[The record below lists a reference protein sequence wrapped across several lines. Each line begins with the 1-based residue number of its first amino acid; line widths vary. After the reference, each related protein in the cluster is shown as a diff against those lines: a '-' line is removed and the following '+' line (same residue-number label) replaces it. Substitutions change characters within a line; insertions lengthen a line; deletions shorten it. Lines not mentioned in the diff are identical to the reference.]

1 MGEPLEQGQ
10 NILALVG
17 GQKIVGVFNA
27 AADALQLHQLANGQL
42 AQQRSGLL
50 LGDFGENGHGKGENS
65 SGKKEESIV
74 GTIAVMQDTPTL
86 LLVDGSSYLY
96 RAFHAMPDLRAD
108 RNDPNSQ
115 ATGAIRGMVNM
126 LTSLRRD
133 WPTAH
138 AVCVFDAKGPTF
150 RDAIY
155 PDYKAT
161 RSPMPDD
168 LRSQIE
174 PIHRLVKLMGWPL
187 LDVPGVE
194 ADDVIATLAHVAA
207 QQGMQVI
214 VSSGDKDL
222 SQLVNER
229 ITIIDT
235 MNGKKRDVA
244 GVTEE
249 FGVPPRLMIDYQT
262 LVGDTVDNVPGVA
275 KVGPKTA
282 AKWLMEY
289 GSLDALLAHANDIKG
304 VAGENLRQARDWLA
318 TGRQLVSMKI
328 DCDLREYLPGW
339 PHLDGILMQAA
350 DEAELLAFYRQYGFK
365 GLATAM
371 TGDAPAP
378 RASAMAHQG
387 GGVGEVGVLFD
398 APAPAMDTP
407 VNYETVLTWDS
418 FERWLDVLQQAELV
432 ALDTETTS
440 LVEMQAQLVGISVC
454 VATGQAAY
462 IPLAHNAADAPA
474 QLPLQ
479 DVLQKLKLWLE
490 DGSKHKLGQHVK
502 YDRHVFAN
510 HGIEVQ
516 GYVHDTMLQS
526 YVLEVHK
533 PHGLESLADRHLGR
547 KGLSYEDMC
556 GKGAHQISFAQVD
569 VEKASHYAC
578 EDADFTLSVHQR
590 LWPLLQADEKL
601 NFVYQLEMQSSE
613 ALYRIERNGVLID
626 APTLATQSH
635 ALGLRIMQLEEE
647 AYEIAGQRFNLA
659 SPKQLGE
666 IFFDKLGLPVVKKTA
681 TGARS
686 ADEEVLEKLAD
697 DYPLPKKILEHRSL
711 SKLKGTYTD
720 KLAQLAQP
728 LTGRVHT
735 HYAQAVAVTGRLSSN
750 DPNLQNIP
758 IRTPEG
764 RRVREA
770 FVAAPGHVI
779 ASADYSQIELR
790 IMAHISEDPALLKA
804 FHEGLDVHKATAAE
818 VFGLTPDTVSS
829 EQRRYAKVINFGLI
843 YGMSAFGLA
852 KALGI
857 DNTAAKNYIERYFLR
872 FAGVKRYM
880 DETRAQAKAQGYVE
894 TVFGRRLYLPEINS
908 PNGPRRGGAERA
920 AINAPMQGTAADLIK
935 LSMVKVQQVLDA
947 QHKGTRMIMQVHDE
961 LVFEVPEAEVD
972 WVKQEIP
979 RLMADVAQLKVPLL
993 AEVGVGSNWD
1003 QAH

>member
-1 MGEPLEQGQ
+1 
-10 NILALVG
+10 
-17 GQKIVGVFNA
+17 
-27 AADALQLHQLANGQL
+27 
-42 AQQRSGLL
+42 
-50 LGDFGENGHGKGENS
+50 
-65 SGKKEESIV
+65 
-74 GTIAVMQDTPTL
+74 MQDTSTL

-108 RNDPNSQ
+108 RNDPTSQ

-126 LTSLRRD
+126 LQSLRREY
-133 WPTAH
+133 PTHH

-150 RDAIY
+150 RDEIY
-155 PDYKAT
+155 PEYKAT

-174 PIHRLVKLMGWPL
+174 PIHRLVRLMGWPL

-194 ADDVIATLAHVAA
+194 ADDVIATLAHIAA
-207 QQGMQVI
+207 QQGMNVV
-214 VSSGDKDL
+214 VSSGDKDR

-249 FGVPPRLMIDYQT
+249 FGVPPALMIDYQT

-282 AKWLMEY
+282 AKWLTEY
-289 GSLDALLAHANDIKG
+289 GSLEALLARADEIKG
-304 VAGENLRQARDWLA
+304 VAGENLRQARDWLP
-318 TGRQLVSMKI
+318 TGRQLVTMKT
-328 DCDLREYLPGW
+328 DCDLQAHVPGW
-339 PHLDGILMQAA
+339 PSLDGVLMQAP
-350 DEAELLAFYRQYGFK
+350 DEAALVDFYKQYGFK
-365 GLATAM
+365 GLVT
-371 TGDAPAP
+371 
-378 RASAMAHQG
+378 SLEG
-387 GGVGEVGVLFD
+387 GGSKDKTSTLISPSGVGEVGQLFD
-398 APAPAMDTP
+398 APP
-407 VNYETVLTWDS
+407 VTEAVEVHYDTVLDWARFDQWMLKI
-418 FERWLDVLQQAELV
+418 EQAELV
-432 ALDTETTS
+432 AIDTETTS
-440 LVEMQAQLVGISVC
+440 LVEMQAQIVGISVC
-454 VATGQAAY
+454 VQPGEAAY
-462 IPLAHNAADAPA
+462 IPLAHSAADAPT

-479 DVLQKLKLWLE
+479 EVLDRLKPWLE
-490 DGSKHKLGQHVK
+490 NPNKHKLGQHVK
-502 YDRHVFAN
+502 YDRHVLAN

-533 PHGLESLADRHLGR
+533 PHGLESLALRHLGR
-547 KGLSYEDMC
+547 QGLSYEALC
-556 GKGAHQISFAQVD
+556 GKGAHQIPFAQVE
-569 VEKASHYAC
+569 VCQAAHSAC
-578 EDADFTLSVHQR
+578 EDADFTLGVHQR
-590 LWPLLQADEKL
+590 LWPLLQADDKL
-601 NFVYQLEMQSSE
+601 RFIYQLEIDSSE

-626 APTLATQSH
+626 APTLAAQSH
-635 ALGLRIMQLEEE
+635 ALGQRIVQLEQD
-647 AYEIAGQRFNLA
+647 AYAIAGQPFNLA

-666 IFFDKLGLPVVKKTA
+666 IFFDKLGLPVIKKTA

-686 ADEEVLEKLAD
+686 TDEEVLEKLAE
-697 DYPLPKKILEHRSL
+697 DYPLPAKILEHRSL

-720 KLAQLAQP
+720 KLAQLANP
-728 LTGRVHT
+728 RTGRVHT

-764 RRVREA
+764 RKVREA
-770 FVAAPGHVI
+770 FVAPAGSVI

-790 IMAHISEDPALLKA
+790 IMAHISDDPALLKA

-857 DNTAAKNYIERYFLR
+857 DNGAAKNYIERYFQR

-935 LSMVKVQQVLDA
+935 LSMVKIQQVLDA
-947 QHKGTRMIMQVHDE
+947 EQRGIRMIMQVHDE
-961 LVFEVPEAEVD
+961 LVFEVPEAQVD
-972 WVKQEIP
+972 WLKTEVP
-979 RLMADVAQLKVPLL
+979 RLMAEVAQLKVPLL
-993 AEVGVGSNWD
+993 AEVGVGANWD